1 MKPILKLTVAAA
13 VSTLL
18 PLPAVA
24 QPAAAPPVKIEGF
37 EEGMRQAFAEYKKG
51 DTDAVTAKLRE
62 LLKLMEAQNT
72 AKIGALLP
80 DMIDAWKGENLRIDD
95 AAGGGGSTISRNY
108 ASGENRI
115 LVRVVKDSPTVT
127 ELLPLFANEELI
139 RMTQRKMHKI
149 SGQTAVMEGENKLQ
163 IVVDG
168 RILVELEGDAAT
180 GETGLVAFANKL
192 DLAALAKIK

>member
-1 MKPILKLTVAAA
+1 MKSILKLIVVAA

-18 PLPAVA
+18 PLPAKA
-24 QPAAAPPVKIEGF
+24 QPVKIEGF

-62 LLKLMEAQNT
+62 LLKLMEAQGA

-80 DMIDAWKGENLRIDD
+80 DAVDAWKGESLKIDD
-95 AAGGGGSTISRNY
+95 GAGGGGVSISRNY
-108 ASGENRI
+108 VSGENRI
-115 LVRVVKDSPTVT
+115 GVKVVKDSPTVT

-149 SGQTAVMEGENKLQ
+149 SGQTAIMEGENKLQ

-168 RILVELEGDAAT
+168 RILVELEGDAGT

>member
-1 MKPILKLTVAAA
+1 MKSILKLIVVAA
-13 VSTLL
+13 VSAVL
-18 PLPAVA
+18 PLPAKA
-24 QPAAAPPVKIEGF
+24 QPVKIEGF

-62 LLKLMEAQNT
+62 LLKLMEAQG
-72 AKIGALLP
+72 AVKIGALLP
-80 DMIDAWKGENLRIDD
+80 DAVDAWKGESLKIDD
-95 AAGGGGSTISRNY
+95 GAAGGGGVSISRNY
-108 ASGENRI
+108 VSGENRI
-115 LVRVVKDSPTVT
+115 GVKVVKDSPTVT

-149 SGQTAVMEGENKLQ
+149 SGQTAIMEGENKLQ

-168 RILVELEGDAAT
+168 RILVELEGDAGT